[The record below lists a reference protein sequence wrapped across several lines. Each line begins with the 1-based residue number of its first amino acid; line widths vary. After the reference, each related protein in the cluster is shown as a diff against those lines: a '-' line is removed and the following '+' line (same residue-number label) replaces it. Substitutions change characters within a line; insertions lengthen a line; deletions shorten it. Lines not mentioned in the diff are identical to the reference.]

1 VSYTAVPHEDHPSQ
15 KQPLLD
21 RLDNTYDFYYF
32 PVGTDRPFDNYWDF
46 VRDTYQL
53 SKAPK
58 TEDQVGYLQLL
69 NTNLKLLNLLQG
81 QQAFNPANTSDK
93 KYQTALMQL
102 VFVNTYQTLKKIY
115 PETVDKAQILAIL
128 KKDPGV
134 KNQLGKYFTD
144 ADSENLVLAPFFKDP
159 KKDPMEFKPNA
170 KELIE
175 ASSLDSHAKS
185 ILLHSLRQTYPGKLQ
200 ELLKKLSNPDLT
212 PEDVVSAMPDL
223 TPTEIRR
230 AIYAIKAE
238 YQNLLTTPELTATC
252 LATWRGIAEL
262 DQTTPTNPNLPYQQL
277 LNILDMSSGK
287 GPSNLRELGSTA
299 AQKISEINLPP
310 AQ

>member
-1 VSYTAVPHEDHPSQ
+1 
-15 KQPLLD
+15 
-21 RLDNTYDFYYF
+21 
-32 PVGTDRPFDNYWDF
+32 

-69 NTNLKLLNLLQG
+69 NTNLKILNLLQG